1 MALILT
7 IECTSFN
14 YSLALGDNG
23 LCIDTID
30 MTNHNPTTYLSS
42 DIIELLS
49 RNKRNLRDLEAV
61 ALDVGPGSYSSLRSA
76 VSILKGTVSGFDLP
90 IIGLEKD
97 FIIYGLF
104 SKEEEVLT
112 AISSLK
118 TSLLLSYWNSKGQ
131 PVWKDKIYNTGESLN
146 AEEFGSDLIIVGEK
160 TDSIQFSSVISKLRR
175 VELDLKASHWT
186 QLAEEQF
193 IKKNFVNP
201 LSLLPKYLFE
211 PSTTKAKNLL

>member
-30 MTNHNPTTYLSS
+30 RTNHNPTTYLSS
-42 DIIELLS
+42 DITELIF
-49 RNKRNLRDLEAV
+49 RNKKSLKDFNAV
-61 ALDVGPGSYSSLRSA
+61 ALDVGPGSYSSLRSV
-76 VSILKGTVSGFDLP
+76 VSILKGMVSGFDLP

-97 FIIYGLF
+97 FILYSVF
-104 SKEEEVLT
+104 SKEAGVLT

-131 PVWKDKIYNTGESLN
+131 PVWKDKIYNIGESLN
-146 AEEFGSDLIIVGEK
+146 AEEFGSSLVIVGEK
-160 TDSIQFSSVISKLRR
+160 TDSIQFSSIIRTLRR
-175 VELDLKASHWT
+175 VELDLNASQWT

-201 LSLLPKYLFE
+201 LSLLPKYLFD